1 MAEIMGLDSYP
12 QETRSEAVVNYAAA
26 AFLVGLAVLA
36 IGSGVGIL
44 VGKFKTPK
52 TEPNAS

>member
-1 MAEIMGLDSYP
+1 MPEIMGLDAYP

-36 IGSGVGIL
+36 IGSGIGCL
-44 VGKFKTPK
+44 VGRFKAKPEEPK
-52 TEPNAS
+52 AP